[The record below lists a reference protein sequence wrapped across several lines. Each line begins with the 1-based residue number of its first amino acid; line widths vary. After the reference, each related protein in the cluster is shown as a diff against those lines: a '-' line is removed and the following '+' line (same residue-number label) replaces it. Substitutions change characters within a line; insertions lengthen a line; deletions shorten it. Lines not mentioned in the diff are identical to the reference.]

1 MSTTHDQAM
10 NYVYQQ
16 VLQRLLSF
24 FSRAERTALQLLIQ
38 RLVVAAGGVE
48 RVGTYKVLVMHPG
61 TRDSCYTLA
70 FLRAAQLSIAG
81 RAPATFQLRVATLR
95 LGGTTPTIMET
106 IHRSYGALF
115 VYDDPRVEVVMVD
128 NREVLPFCHLTPM
141 SDAGRDLN
149 RTNRLMLG
157 HLRGTDG
164 VFEACDDGYL
174 ATGEFYAQIA
184 RWEGGVDALISG
196 ETAHQQKQFLAGLTR
211 EAQKAGLPAITYP
224 AFSFDGLFATLD
236 QLGSD
241 CYRELYADH
250 DTVEWRPRASF
261 EARRGAG
268 YIDIQDLVTG
278 NLEER
283 WPLLTDFLGLQPDE
297 IDAHLRENEYA
308 SPLLSAH
315 LRGLQACFVKG
326 LTYEHGFSEYI
337 QQALL
342 KMRRR
347 RLPERLCDQVLE
359 VYGNRQA
366 MAEMRTQ
373 AAAEAQQTLG
383 LNETQQL
390 CLLFAPFVDAG
401 AGLER
406 FLRRCHPGMLVAMP
420 ELHKAMQGS
429 AVPEQVMQW
438 MIDVS
443 GLPVS
448 LICKLYSMRSVAG
461 TGHEV
466 GNPGLIAEGAGE
478 FEEGDA
484 LGELSARH

>member
-1 MSTTHDQAM
+1 MSSIHDQAM

-38 RLVVAAGGVE
+38 RLVVVAGGME
-48 RVGTYKVLVMHPG
+48 RIGTYKVLMMHSG

-95 LGGTTPTIMET
+95 LGGTTSTIMEN

-115 VYDDPRVEVVMVD
+115 VYDDPRIEVLMVD
-128 NREVLPFCHLTPM
+128 NREVLPFSHLAPM

-149 RTNRLMLG
+149 RTNMLMLG

-164 VFEACDDGYL
+164 VFEACDDCYL
-174 ATGEFYAQIA
+174 ATGEFYTQMT

-196 ETAHQQKQFLAGLTR
+196 ETARQQKQFLAGLAR
-211 EAQKAGLPAITYP
+211 GAQKAGLPAITHP
-224 AFSFDGLFATLD
+224 ACSFDGLFSTLD
-236 QLGSD
+236 QLGGD
-241 CYRELYADH
+241 CYRELYAGH
-250 DTVEWRPRASF
+250 ETVEWRPRESF
-261 EARRGAG
+261 ETRRGAD

-278 NLEER
+278 NMEER

-297 IDAHLRENEYA
+297 VDAHLRENEYA

-315 LRGLQACFVKG
+315 LRGLQASFVKG
-326 LTYEHGFSEYI
+326 LTYESGFRAYI
-337 QQALL
+337 QRALL
-342 KMRRR
+342 MMRRR
-347 RLPERLCDQVLE
+347 RLPERLCDQVLD
-359 VYGNRQA
+359 VYGNRQVMPELRA
-366 MAEMRTQ
+366 Q
-373 AAAEAQQTLG
+373 AAVEAQQTLG

-401 AGLER
+401 AGLEN

-420 ELHKAMQGS
+420 ELHKAMQGH
-429 AVPEQVMQW
+429 AAPEQVVQW

-443 GLPVS
+443 GLSIS
-448 LICKLYSMRSVAG
+448 LICKLYGMRSVAG
-461 TGHEV
+461 IGLETAD
-466 GNPGLIAEGAGE
+466 PGLNTEEQGE
-478 FEEGDA
+478 FEEADA
-484 LGELSARH
+484 LSELSARR

>member
-38 RLVVAAGGVE
+38 RLVVAAGGME
-48 RVGTYKVLVMHPG
+48 RIGTYKVLMMHPG

-95 LGGTTPTIMET
+95 LGGTTPTIMEN
-106 IHRSYGALF
+106 IHKSYGALF
-115 VYDDPRVEVVMVD
+115 VYDDPRVDVLMVD
-128 NREVLPFCHLTPM
+128 NREVLPFSHLTPM

-149 RTNRLMLG
+149 RTNLLMLG

-164 VFEACDDGYL
+164 VFEACDECYL
-174 ATGEFYAQIA
+174 ATGEFCTQMA
-184 RWEGGVDALISG
+184 RWEGGVDALISA
-196 ETAHQQKQFLAGLTR
+196 ETVRQQKQFLAGLTR
-211 EAQKAGLPAITYP
+211 GAQKAGLPAITHP
-224 AFSFDGLFATLD
+224 ACSFDGLFSTLD
-236 QLGSD
+236 QLGGD
-241 CYRELYADH
+241 YYRELYAGH
-250 DTVEWRPRASF
+250 ETVEWRPRERF
-261 EARRGAG
+261 EARRGTD

-278 NLEER
+278 NMEER

-308 SPLLSAH
+308 NPLLSAH
-315 LRGLQACFVKG
+315 LRGLQAGFVKG
-326 LTYEHGFSEYI
+326 LTYENGFREYI
-337 QQALL
+337 QRALL
-342 KMRRR
+342 RMRRR

-359 VYGNRQA
+359 LYGDRQA
-366 MAEMRTQ
+366 IAEIRTQ

-383 LNETQQL
+383 LNEAQQL

-401 AGLER
+401 AGLEN

-420 ELHKAMQGS
+420 ELHKAMQGN
-429 AVPEQVMQW
+429 AAPEQVMQW

-448 LICKLYSMRSVAG
+448 LICKLYGMRSVAG
-461 TGHEV
+461 IGHEA
-466 GNPGLIAEGAGE
+466 GDPGLSTEGAGG
-478 FEEGDA
+478 FEDGDA
-484 LGELSARH
+484 LSELSARH